1 MMNKIYLVLYLK
13 DIKNNR
19 KKSNTINDKFKN
31 MNDNLELKID
41 KLFALYE
48 IIEEKAF
55 EILLEKL
62 KEEAKEYKKI
72 LEEKIK
78 NKLQNAIDKNILLN
92 QDLIIK
98 GIKKYIVRY
107 FLGDNIVNNPILKNI
122 KLEDIFSKQ
131 DIWSKNIFTD
141 KKFKDEKNK
150 LISLNQ
156 KENCLLIYFY
166 GIIFKNLIESVI
178 YNDDDD
184 DEEKKPLDRK
194 FEDENPS
201 DDEI

>member
-62 KEEAKEYKKI
+62 KEETKEYKKI

-184 DEEKKPLDRK
+184 EEKKPLDRK

>member
-1 MMNKIYLVLYLK
+1 M
-13 DIKNNR
+13 
-19 KKSNTINDKFKN
+19 
-31 MNDNLELKID
+31 
-41 KLFALYE
+41 
-48 IIEEKAF
+48 
-55 EILLEKL
+55 LEKL
-62 KEEAKEYKKI
+62 KEKAKVYKKI
-72 LEEKIK
+72 FEEKIK
-78 NKLQNAIDKNILLN
+78 NNLQNAIDKNILLN
-92 QDLIIK
+92 RDLIIK

-122 KLEDIFSKQ
+122 KIEDIFSIQ

-184 DEEKKPLDRK
+184 EEK
-194 FEDENPS
+194 NP
-201 DDEI
+201 

>member
-1 MMNKIYLVLYLK
+1 M
-13 DIKNNR
+13 
-19 KKSNTINDKFKN
+19 
-31 MNDNLELKID
+31 
-41 KLFALYE
+41 
-48 IIEEKAF
+48 
-55 EILLEKL
+55 LEKL
-62 KEEAKEYKKI
+62 KEKAKVYKKI
-72 LEEKIK
+72 FEEKIK
-78 NKLQNAIDKNILLN
+78 NNLKNTIDKNILLN

-107 FLGDNIVNNPILKNI
+107 FLGDNIVNNTILKNI

-184 DEEKKPLDRK
+184 EEKKPLDRK